1 MLKQY
6 YIVHYNKMHVCG
18 REAARYFYAQRPLKI
33 IWNKNIATSIVY
45 NNFSI
50 I

>member
-18 REAARYFYAQRPLKI
+18 REAAIYFYAQRPLWHKD
-33 IWNKNIATSIVY
+33 IATSIVY
-45 NNFSI
+45 NNF
-50 I
+50 